1 MQNRHTRVSDR
12 LLPCP
17 DLLARACDRSLLLP
31 TVPEYST
38 LHVYYTLAIV
48 ALVLVRVCTITVNPR
63 RTGARNI
70 KQRRLT
76 PSFGSITQPEHAPQ
90 YCSVQRIGGLTL
102 ADPIYVLEYILRRAS
117 EIMMVVMT
125 IKTNDEYQ
133 ATIRG
138 IEAGL
143 ATDP

>member
-1 MQNRHTRVSDR
+1 VTTFFRSGSTCEGV
-12 LLPCP
+12 
-17 DLLARACDRSLLLP
+17 RSLLLP

-48 ALVLVRVCTITVNPR
+48 VLVLVLVCTITVNPR
-63 RTGARNI
+63 RTSARNI
-70 KQRRLT
+70 IQHRLT
-76 PSFGSITQPEHAPQ
+76 PSFGSRS
-90 YCSVQRIGGLTL
+90 YCGVQRIGGLTL
-102 ADPIYVLEYILRRAS
+102 ADPIYVLEYILRRAY

-138 IEAGL
+138 IELEAGL
-143 ATDP
+143 ATAP